1 MQIQIEKT
9 LDVEVVERQL
19 AELWKQTSG
28 GREMDDEA
36 AVLRTRVANLL
47 VFVSTNELLDEVHQ
61 MLRELT
67 GIHPSRVLMMVGARA
82 EPDRDIEMSLASIFQ
97 TDKRNGRERL
107 CCESVTLRAQ
117 GNFAA
122 ELPSVALPLLIPD
135 LTTFLWWRDVVQV
148 SDKIFDTLLRATDR
162 LVIDSAEFEDPE
174 NDLVETDKLFVHYS
188 CENVGISDLNWAR
201 LTFWRELLAD
211 FYDVPTYQPWLDKLD
226 HVRIDYVGPEHQ
238 PTTVAPQALLI
249 AGWLASRLG
258 WNLRSDQTPPENDET
273 LSFKFAS
280 NGRGSSPTADRGSS
294 PTPGRPAV
302 RLGTVTEG
310 ARDREIKL
318 ELNRV
323 ERGERKPGRLVRVE
337 LRTNADEP
345 ASFTVT
351 RSADNL
357 HLSTEAKLGLE
368 VHRGRVLPVR
378 NRSAAQLLS
387 REMEILCN
395 DKIYQ
400 EALALATTLIDL
412 SSSAHL
418 GTE

>member
-1 MQIQIEKT
+1 MQLIQIEKT

-28 GREMDDEA
+28 ERDTDNEA
-36 AVLRTRVANLL
+36 AVLRARVANLL
-47 VFVSTNELLDEVHQ
+47 VFVSTSELLDEVHQ

-67 GIHPSRVLMMVGARA
+67 GIHPSRVLMMVGPRS

-97 TDKRNGRERL
+97 TDQRTGRERL
-107 CCESVTLRAQ
+107 CCESVTLKAQ
-117 GNFAA
+117 GSFAA

-135 LTTFLWWRDVVQV
+135 LTTFLWWRDAVQL

-162 LVIDSAEFEDPE
+162 LVIDSAEFEDPG
-174 NDLVETDKLFVHYS
+174 NDLVETDKLFVHDS
-188 CENVGISDLNWAR
+188 CEDVGVSDLNWAR

-211 FYDVPTYQPWLDKLD
+211 FYDVPAYQPLLDNLD

-238 PTTVAPQALLI
+238 PTTLAPQALLI

-258 WNLRSDQTPPENDET
+258 WNLRSDQTPGENDET
-273 LSFKFAS
+273 LSFNFSTKNRS
-280 NGRGSSPTADRGSS
+280 ISPALE
-294 PTPGRPAV
+294 RPAV
-302 RLGTVTEG
+302 PQSTVKEDVG
-310 ARDREIKL
+310 DREIKV
-318 ELNRV
+318 EFNRV

-337 LRTNADEP
+337 LRANADES

-351 RSADNL
+351 RSANNL
-357 HLSTEAKLGLE
+357 HLSTEAKLGLQ
-368 VHRGRVLPVR
+368 VHSGRVLPVR

-400 EALALATTLIDL
+400 EALGLATALIE
-412 SSSAHL
+412 SSTRSRLDRH
-418 GTE
+418 

>member
-1 MQIQIEKT
+1 MQLIQIEKT
-9 LDVEVVERQL
+9 FDVEVVERQL

-28 GREMDDEA
+28 ERDMDDEA
-36 AVLRTRVANLL
+36 AVLRARVASLL
-47 VFVSTNELLDEVHQ
+47 VFVATNELLDEVHQ

-67 GIHPSRVLMMVGARA
+67 GIHPSRVLMMLGARD

-97 TDKRNGRERL
+97 TDKRTGRKRL
-107 CCESVTLRAQ
+107 CCEEVTLKAQ
-117 GNFAA
+117 GSFAA

-135 LTTFLWWRDVVQV
+135 LTTFLWWRDAVQV

-174 NDLVETDKLFVHYS
+174 NDLVETNKFFVQAN
-188 CENVGISDLNWAR
+188 CEDVGISDLNWAR

-211 FYDVPTYQPWLDKLD
+211 FYDVPAYQPWLDNLD
-226 HVRIDYVGPEHQ
+226 HVRIDYVGPERK
-238 PTTVAPQALLI
+238 PSTVAPQALLI

-258 WNLRSDQTPPENDET
+258 WNLRSEQPPQENNET
-273 LSFKFAS
+273 LEFNFWS
-280 NGRGSSPTADRGSS
+280 RDRGSS
-294 PTPGRPAV
+294 PTV
-302 RLGTVTEG
+302 REG
-310 ARDREIKL
+310 VGDREIKL
-318 ELNRV
+318 ELTRV
-323 ERGERKPGRLVRVE
+323 EGGERKPGRLVRVE

-357 HLSTEAKLGLE
+357 HLSTEAKLGRE

-378 NRSAAQLLS
+378 NRSAAPLFS
-387 REMEILCN
+387 RGMEILCN

-400 EALALATTLIDL
+400 EALALATTLIDP
-412 SSSAHL
+412 SRSAPL
-418 GTE
+418 G